1 MKHNIQIINK
11 MKEIMMKKTG
21 TVCGLWM
28 VFALLLTSCGGSG
41 KSDLI
46 PLYDGKTYQYFNDKG
61 EVVVKPEKDVKET
74 FTFSD
79 GLALAG
85 VETSDGV
92 RFGFLDTKGKMAI
105 QSIYLYVTVF
115 SDGLAW
121 VVEPN
126 GAPKVINTRGKEIFT
141 MPDAEYVMAFSEGV
155 APFVKAVDGEL
166 LFGYVDKKGNVVI
179 EPAWPTATPF
189 SNGLAAVETDDE
201 SEWGYINHKGEMAI
215 AAQFSMGSMF
225 SEEGYA
231 VITTSTELCGV
242 IDKKGT
248 FVVNPKYQEIKID
261 GDRFIVKEDDK
272 FSLIDKKGE
281 TLIRPEF
288 KDLLLFNGKPCT
300 LASLD
305 GYSYGIIDRKGKF
318 TVNPQFGGGTP
329 FLGKTAVVISS
340 EKYGMIDAKGKYV
353 LNPSYKKYIGTQF
366 EYLMIASDYLD
377 MESIVSAIGT
387 NCRDGAF
394 FGLSA
399 SSTYGDAKRLY
410 PKLSA
415 GYYSSTYSSGD
426 DVPVTNNTYINSVAL
441 TFNGPTAKREYNY
454 YDRKYET
461 KDLHPTV
468 RTAEYEI
475 SFRDAKAQKKAGDI
489 TKAIE
494 AELEG
499 RFTGGDTKVSV
510 KNSGYSIRIKLNY

>member
-1 MKHNIQIINK
+1 
-11 MKEIMMKKTG
+11 MMKKTG
-21 TVCGLWM
+21 TACGLWM

-61 EVVVKPEKDVKET
+61 EVAVKPEKDVKET

-85 VETSDGV
+85 VETGDGMRYGV
-92 RFGFLDTKGKMAI
+92 LDTKGKLAI
-105 QSIYLYVTVF
+105 PPIYLHATMF
-115 SDGLAW
+115 GDGLAW

-126 GAPKVINTRGKEIFT
+126 GAPKAINTRGKEIFT
-141 MPDAEYVMAFSEGV
+141 MSDAEYVMAFSEGV
-155 APFVKAVDGEL
+155 APFAKVVDGEL

-179 EPAWPTATPF
+179 EPAWPGAFPF
-189 SNGLAAVETDDE
+189 SNGLAAVGTDE
-201 SEWGYINHKGEMAI
+201 ENEWGYINHKGEMAI
-215 AAQFSMGSMF
+215 AAQFYLGSMF
-225 SEEGYA
+225 TDEGYA
-231 VITTSTELCGV
+231 AVATSKDLRGV

-248 FVVNPKYQEIKID
+248 FVVNPKYQEVKLD

-272 FSLIDKKGE
+272 FSLINRKGE
-281 TLIRPEF
+281 TLIQPEF
-288 KDLLLFNGKPCT
+288 KDLLIFNGKPYT

-305 GYSYGIIDRKGKF
+305 GLLYGIIDRKGKF
-318 TVNPQFGGGTP
+318 TVNPQFGGGSP
-329 FLGKTAVVISS
+329 FLGKTAIVILSG
-340 EKYGMIDAKGKYV
+340 KYGIIDTNGKYV

-366 EYLMIASDYLD
+366 DHFMIASDYLD
-377 MESIVSAIGT
+377 MESIVRAFGT

-415 GYYSSTYSSGD
+415 GYYSSTYSSVD

-441 TFNGPTAKREYNY
+441 TFNGPTSKREYNY

-461 KDLHPTV
+461 KDLNPTV

-475 SFRDAKAQKKAGDI
+475 GFRDAKAQKKAGDI

-494 AELEG
+494 AELAG
-499 RFTGGDTKVSV
+499 RFTDGDTKISV
-510 KNSGYSIRIKLNY
+510 KNSGYSIRIKFNY